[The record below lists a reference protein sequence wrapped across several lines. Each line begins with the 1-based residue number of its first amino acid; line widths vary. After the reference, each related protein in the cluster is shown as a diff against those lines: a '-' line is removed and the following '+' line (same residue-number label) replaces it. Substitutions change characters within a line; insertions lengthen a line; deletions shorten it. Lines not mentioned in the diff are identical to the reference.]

1 LSEEQIKNKLK
12 LVSQFLS
19 ENKNLHALQILN
31 GLILEV
37 KDKEIYFQIAE
48 LYESMGFV
56 ESGKKILLDLIE
68 INPPND
74 KFKLFLGQYLLR
86 NSKWFDAIEILNE
99 ISVSNPTSLFLI
111 GYSYMML
118 KEFELS
124 REYFKRFIK
133 SAGDSEFK
141 QEANI
146 YLANIEYELNQ
157 FNSALHYAKNA
168 QYLYADFW
176 ELNLILAKVYYSL
189 EMFTH
194 AITPIQKALKLNPKE
209 AIVKEFAGKIYFKLE
224 DFKKAENYFTEFIEM
239 SSEVSAEIYTLLAKS
254 FLKQRK
260 SEEAKLFFELAL
272 NIDPAYSPA
281 MIAKKEL
288 I

>member
-86 NSKWFDAIEILNE
+86 NSKWFDVIEILNE

-118 KEFELS
+118 KEF
-124 REYFKRFIK
+124 
-133 SAGDSEFK
+133 EFK